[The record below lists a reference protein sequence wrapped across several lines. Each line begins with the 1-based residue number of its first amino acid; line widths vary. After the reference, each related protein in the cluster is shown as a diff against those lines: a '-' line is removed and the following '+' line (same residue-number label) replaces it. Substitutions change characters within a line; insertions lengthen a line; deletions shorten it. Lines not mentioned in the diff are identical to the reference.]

1 MSAQVGRGGESEQK
15 HALATE
21 GAAPDG
27 KRACAFGRASNSSMQ
42 MMHGAPSLRE
52 SARAC
57 LNRSRTA
64 RVLTPAMLEL
74 TMSAAV
80 TAMNETRAS
89 PASARAS
96 SVLPQPGGPSSS
108 TPRGQRAPTRSK
120 RCGSRR

>member
-1 MSAQVGRGGESEQK
+1 MSAQVGRGGENEQN
-15 HALATE
+15 ALSRRRE
-21 GAAPDG
+21 QRRDG
-27 KRACAFGRASNSSMQ
+27 ERARAFGRASNSSMQ

-108 TPRGQRAPTRSK
+108 TPRGQRAPTRSNL
-120 RCGSRR
+120 CGSRR